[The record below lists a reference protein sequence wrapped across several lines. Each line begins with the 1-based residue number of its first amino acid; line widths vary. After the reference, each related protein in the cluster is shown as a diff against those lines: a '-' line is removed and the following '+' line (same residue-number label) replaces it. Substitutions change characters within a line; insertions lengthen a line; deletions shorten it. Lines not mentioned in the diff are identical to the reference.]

1 MAPYNSL
8 PQRLSIA
15 TLNMLSSRM
24 RKDSK
29 KEMERKAK
37 EMVSHEGENEDTE
50 DSAQAVASSS
60 TSKSGS
66 SNG

>member
-1 MAPYNSL
+1 MASYNSL

-37 EMVSHEGENEDTE
+37 EMVSQEGENEDTE

-60 TSKSGS
+60 TSKNGS